1 MSAIRVKTIIDSD
14 TLYLPE
20 LRPFIGHSV
29 EITVVD
35 EGTPDVAEQNTFWK
49 TKTLDDLAAAQGIG
63 TPAHLDQM
71 YGDWN
76 ERDFEGFDEAVQNW
90 RDSGPSIRGRG

>member
-14 TLYLPE
+14 TLHLPE

-35 EGTPDVAEQNTFWK
+35 EGTPDVADQNAFW
-49 TKTLDDLAAAQGIG
+49 TTTSLDDLAATQGISA
-63 TPAHLDQM
+63 PALLDQM

-76 ERDFEGFDEAVQNW
+76 EQDFQGFDEAVQGW
-90 RDSGPSIRGRG
+90 RNSGPSIRGRG